1 MGVVYRAEDLN
12 LGRTVALKFLP
23 PELTRD
29 TEAKLRFE
37 REARAASLLD
47 HPNICTIF
55 DFGDANG
62 DGQMYMA
69 MPCYDGESL
78 AEKIDHGPV
87 SVNDAIRIIE
97 QIARGLGKAHAAG
110 IVHRDIKP
118 ANVMITSDG
127 IAKILD
133 FGLAK
138 LAVAST
144 ITKSNT
150 TVGTAAYMSP
160 EQIRGQEVGP
170 QTDIWAL
177 GIVFFELLT
186 GRRPFRGEYPEAL
199 TYSILNEQPASL
211 VGHPELDRIIKRM
224 LRKDPLQRYQTVDE
238 VLADLEPLKAP
249 SSGTS
254 ARRRSASAEH
264 HRLRSGA
271 RLGPYQIVK
280 PIASG
285 GMGDVYLAKDTRL
298 ERQVAIKVL
307 PPAVSEDPERKERFK
322 R

>member
-1 MGVVYRAEDLN
+1 MGVVYRAEDVSLV
-12 LGRTVALKFLP
+12 RTVALKFLP
-23 PELTRD
+23 PERTRD

-97 QIARGLGKAHAAG
+97 QVARGLGKAHAAG

-138 LAVAST
+138 LAVASN
-144 ITKSNT
+144 ITKSHT
-150 TVGTAAYMSP
+150 TMGTAAYMAP
-160 EQIRGQEVGP
+160 EQIRGEPIGP
-170 QTDIWAL
+170 QADIWSL
-177 GIVFFELLT
+177 GIVLFELLT
-186 GRRPFRGEYPEAL
+186 GPRPFRGEYPGAL
-199 TYSILNEQPASL
+199 TYAILNEQPASL
-211 VGHPELDRIIKRM
+211 LGNSELDRVYKRM
-224 LRKDPLQRYQTVDE
+224 LRKDPLQRYQSVDE
-238 VLADLEPLKAP
+238 LLADLEP
-249 SSGTS
+249 
-254 ARRRSASAEH
+254 
-264 HRLRSGA
+264 
-271 RLGPYQIVK
+271 
-280 PIASG
+280 
-285 GMGDVYLAKDTRL
+285 
-298 ERQVAIKVL
+298 
-307 PPAVSEDPERKERFK
+307 F
-322 R
+322 